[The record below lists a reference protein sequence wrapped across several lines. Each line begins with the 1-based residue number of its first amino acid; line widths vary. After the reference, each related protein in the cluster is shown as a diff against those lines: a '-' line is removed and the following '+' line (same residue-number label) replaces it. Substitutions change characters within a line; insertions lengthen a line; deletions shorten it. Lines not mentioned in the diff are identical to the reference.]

1 MKCTFL
7 VTAQMPHTHLFLTH
21 LVRPFLIKSVN
32 EAYFCQVHCKST
44 SITFSTKNF
53 NLKQNDVTSIKFTE
67 SSGDGEK

>member
-21 LVRPFLIKSVN
+21 LVRPFLIKSVR
-32 EAYFCQVHCKST
+32 AKVQVYCKST

-53 NLKQNDVTSIKFTE
+53 HLKQNDVTSIKFTE